1 MPPDRTE
8 HIVQRTCAICP
19 GGLILGTCPHAEQDR
34 VPFGS
39 QPRTP
44 ERGTGDP
51 LPPFYQQLLTNSRSL
66 ESPESRR
73 GVAIEHRLPPLQALL
88 AVISIIARLNKN
100 TDKSKLDPCLM
111 TMGNDERPG
120 SGDVFGDAPSEE
132 PGSPK
137 KKKKDR
143 VRITNTNALH
153 GLVEGARRGGQALD
167 EEIPRMRKLRGPIEN
182 RGDSTRRFLRLVK
195 DIMERCEQVSQ
206 ETGCWLFFT
215 AQHMFAKEPFLHYAS
230 PRIRKEGRKEVE
242 EITNNFNRLFLTL
255 IAARNHE
262 SKEMHRKLLA
272 AEEKE
277 ADAQKELQAAREG
290 EQRHEVEMAAAKAEL
305 EFYKA
310 KLKLAGMN

>member
-1 MPPDRTE
+1 
-8 HIVQRTCAICP
+8 
-19 GGLILGTCPHAEQDR
+19 
-34 VPFGS
+34 
-39 QPRTP
+39 
-44 ERGTGDP
+44 
-51 LPPFYQQLLTNSRSL
+51 
-66 ESPESRR
+66 
-73 GVAIEHRLPPLQALL
+73 
-88 AVISIIARLNKN
+88 
-100 TDKSKLDPCLM
+100 M

-153 GLVEGARRGGQALD
+153 GLVEGARRGGQAL
-167 EEIPRMRKLRGPIEN
+167 EIPRMQKLRGPIEN

-290 EQRHEVEMAAAKAEL
+290 EQREAEACWHELGRCAACDAM
-305 EFYKA
+305 YVQTQH
-310 KLKLAGMN
+310 